1 MDRAWPGIDLLSTRS
16 RELPMDDD
24 FYSAASDQKRQQALR
39 EQLLDMQQNW
49 GMLDDQ
55 HIAPPTDSSRHY
67 WQWVANSEQKR
78 AESSTGSSGVN
89 SGGGGVSGGDEFL
102 LGLLL
107 LPLLTVAILPAALV
121 WHYRKKNWLYLALTA
136 LLFAASTW
144 YFLTKTHGALL
155 DTALGVQVVFGV
167 VYLPFAVTGW
177 ICHRLNDRIA
187 KGAPFNFGAWSWI
200 VLFSLAISFEMLFF
214 LWIEGFHWGA
224 DLVRFV
230 GNSIV
235 FFGGKTYI
243 SLSNYN
249 DSATMLLAA
258 FPNAVTLSI
267 LQAWFRKRQAQGKRA
282 IPWLL
287 YLPVVWVVGMALF
300 LGFVITVNH
309 LQRDSHAS
317 ATVPEDHALHA
328 AAQPTL
334 QSHARCT
341 QHHKHCKSA
350 R

>member
-1 MDRAWPGIDLLSTRS
+1 
-16 RELPMDDD
+16 MDDD

-78 AESSTGSSGVN
+78 AESSTGSSGIN
-89 SGGGGVSGGDEFL
+89 SGGGGGSGGGEFL

-121 WHYRKKNWLYLALTA
+121 WHYRKKNWFYLALTA
-136 LLFAASTW
+136 LLFAASAW
-144 YFLTKTHGALL
+144 YFLTQTHGALL
-155 DTALGVQVVFGV
+155 DTVLGVQVVFGV

-200 VLFSLAISFEMLFF
+200 VLISLAISFETLFF

-235 FFGGKTYI
+235 FFGGRTYI

-267 LQAWFRKRQAQGKRA
+267 LQAWFRKRQAQSKRA